1 MSAVV
6 ERVGDQPVL
15 TEPRSDVI
23 VAAGVFAQPVREDD
37 YRARCDVGSP
47 DVVDDAHTAHAVEA
61 PFGTGGCHQGQRR
74 PNPPA
79 RPRSR
84 RRVGRLSD
92 AVRKLARVS
101 LLAEDPTE
109 DTAREGDANF
119 SASAEP
125 YRRELL
131 AHCYRMTGSLHDA
144 EDLVQET
151 FLRAW
156 KAYDR
161 FEGKSSVRTWLH
173 RIATNTCLTAL
184 EGRQRRPL
192 PTGLGAPSSDPTAEL
207 VERTEVPWLEPL
219 PDVSDDPA
227 DPSDPSVIVSTRES
241 VRLAFV
247 AALQHLSPRQR
258 AVLVLR
264 EVLQWK
270 AAEVAEAI
278 GASTAAV
285 NSLLQRARSQLEAAG
300 PSSEDQLT
308 EPDSADAQDR
318 LSDYIA
324 AFEAYDIDRLAELF
338 TREAIWEMPPFVGWY
353 QGPQAIATLI
363 HQQCPAQAPGD
374 MRLIPLTA
382 NGQPAAAMYMR
393 DGEKHL
399 PFQLHVLDMRADG
412 VSHVVAFLD
421 TTLFAKFG
429 LPAHL

>member
-1 MSAVV
+1 
-6 ERVGDQPVL
+6 
-15 TEPRSDVI
+15 
-23 VAAGVFAQPVREDD
+23 
-37 YRARCDVGSP
+37 
-47 DVVDDAHTAHAVEA
+47 
-61 PFGTGGCHQGQRR
+61 
-74 PNPPA
+74 
-79 RPRSR
+79 
-84 RRVGRLSD
+84 
-92 AVRKLARVS
+92 VS
-101 LLAEDPTE
+101 LVAEDFAGE
-109 DTAREGDANF
+109 SGADF
-119 SASAEP
+119 SARAEP

-161 FEGKSSVRTWLH
+161 FEEKSSVRTWLH

-219 PDVSDDPA
+219 PDVSS
-227 DPSDPSVIVSTRES
+227 DPSDIVGSRES

-264 EVLQWK
+264 DVLQWK
-270 AAEVAEAI
+270 AAEVADAI
-278 GASTAAV
+278 GTSTAAV
-285 NSLLQRARSQLEAAG
+285 NSLLQRARAQLEAAG
-300 PSSEDQLT
+300 PSSDDRLAA
-308 EPDSADAQDR
+308 PDSADAQDR
-318 LSDYIA
+318 LTRYIA
-324 AFEAYDIDRLAELF
+324 AFEAYDVDRLVELF
-338 TREAIWEMPPFVGWY
+338 TTEAIWEMPPFVGWY
-353 QGPQAIATLI
+353 QGPQAIATLVR
-363 HQQCPAQAPGD
+363 QQCPAQAPGD

-393 DGEKHL
+393 DDDHHL
-399 PFQLHVLDMRADG
+399 PFQLQVLDMRADG

-421 TTLFAKFG
+421 TTLFAKFR
-429 LPAHL
+429 LPERL

>member
-1 MSAVV
+1 MSGAM
-6 ERVGDQPVL
+6 
-15 TEPRSDVI
+15 
-23 VAAGVFAQPVREDD
+23 
-37 YRARCDVGSP
+37 
-47 DVVDDAHTAHAVEA
+47 
-61 PFGTGGCHQGQRR
+61 
-74 PNPPA
+74 
-79 RPRSR
+79 
-84 RRVGRLSD
+84 
-92 AVRKLARVS
+92 RKLARVS
-101 LLAEDPTE
+101 VLAEE
-109 DTAREGDANF
+109 FAGDDDADF
-119 SASAEP
+119 SAAAEP

-161 FEGKSSVRTWLH
+161 FEGKSSVRTWLY

-192 PTGLGAPSSDPTAEL
+192 PTGLGAPSSDPTGEL

-219 PDVSDDPA
+219 TDPP
-227 DPSDPSVIVSTRES
+227 DPSIVVGTRES

-247 AALQHLSPRQR
+247 AALQHLSARQR

-270 AAEVAEAI
+270 AAEVGEAI

-285 NSLLQRARSQLEAAG
+285 NSLLQRARSQLDAVG
-300 PSSEDQLT
+300 PSSEDRLAA
-308 EPDSADAQDR
+308 PDSADAQER
-318 LSDYIA
+318 LTDYIA
-324 AFEAYDIDRLAELF
+324 AFETYDIDRLAELF
-338 TREAIWEMPPFVGWY
+338 TREAVWEMPPFAGWY
-353 QGPQAIATLI
+353 QGPQAIAALI
-363 HQQCPAQAPGD
+363 RQHCPAQAPGD

-393 DGEKHL
+393 DGDKHL
-399 PFQLHVLDMRADG
+399 PFQLQVLDMRADG

-429 LPAHL
+429 LPPHL

>member
-1 MSAVV
+1 MSH
-6 ERVGDQPVL
+6 VL
-15 TEPRSDVI
+15 
-23 VAAGVFAQPVREDD
+23 G
-37 YRARCDVGSP
+37 
-47 DVVDDAHTAHAVEA
+47 
-61 PFGTGGCHQGQRR
+61 
-74 PNPPA
+74 
-79 RPRSR
+79 
-84 RRVGRLSD
+84 
-92 AVRKLARVS
+92 KLTRVS
-101 LLAEDPTE
+101 LLAESFESD
-109 DTAREGDANF
+109 F
-119 SASAEP
+119 SARAEP

-156 KAYDR
+156 KAYDS

-173 RIATNTCLTAL
+173 RIATNTCLSAL

-207 VERTEVPWLEPL
+207 VERAEVPWLEPL
-219 PDVSDDPA
+219 PDTST
-227 DPSDPSVIVSTRES
+227 DPSEIVGSRES

-270 AAEVAEAI
+270 AAEVAGAI
-278 GASTAAV
+278 GTSTAAV
-285 NSLLQRARSQLEAAG
+285 NSLLQRARSQLEAVG
-300 PSSEDQLT
+300 PSAEDRLAT
-308 EPDSADAQDR
+308 PDSADAQDR
-318 LSDYIA
+318 LARYIA
-324 AFEAYDIDRLAELF
+324 AFEAYDVDRLVELF
-338 TREAIWEMPPFVGWY
+338 TSEAIWEMPPFVGWY

-363 HQQCPAQAPGD
+363 REQCPAQSAGD

-382 NGQPAAAMYMR
+382 NGQPAAAIYMR
-393 DGEKHL
+393 DGDHHL

-412 VSHVVAFLD
+412 VAHVVAFLD

-429 LPAHL
+429 LPERL

>member
-1 MSAVV
+1 MGSMSH
-6 ERVGDQPVL
+6 VL
-15 TEPRSDVI
+15 
-23 VAAGVFAQPVREDD
+23 
-37 YRARCDVGSP
+37 
-47 DVVDDAHTAHAVEA
+47 
-61 PFGTGGCHQGQRR
+61 
-74 PNPPA
+74 
-79 RPRSR
+79 
-84 RRVGRLSD
+84 
-92 AVRKLARVS
+92 RKLTRVS
-101 LLAEDPTE
+101 LLAESFDS
-109 DTAREGDANF
+109 DF
-119 SASAEP
+119 SATAEP

-219 PDVSDDPA
+219 PEFSG
-227 DPSDPSVIVSTRES
+227 DPSDIVGSRES

-270 AAEVAEAI
+270 AAEVADAI
-278 GASTAAV
+278 GTSTAAV
-285 NSLLQRARSQLEAAG
+285 NSLLQRARSQLEAVG
-300 PSSEDQLT
+300 PSSDDRLAA
-308 EPDSADAQDR
+308 PDSADAQDR
-318 LSDYIA
+318 LTRYIA
-324 AFEAYDIDRLAELF
+324 AFEAYDIDRLVELF
-338 TREAIWEMPPFVGWY
+338 TSEAIWEMPPFVGWY

-363 HQQCPAQAPGD
+363 RQQCPAQAPGD

-393 DGEKHL
+393 DGDKHL
-399 PFQLHVLDMRADG
+399 PFQLQVLDMRADG

-421 TTLFAKFG
+421 TALFAKFG
-429 LPAHL
+429 LPERL